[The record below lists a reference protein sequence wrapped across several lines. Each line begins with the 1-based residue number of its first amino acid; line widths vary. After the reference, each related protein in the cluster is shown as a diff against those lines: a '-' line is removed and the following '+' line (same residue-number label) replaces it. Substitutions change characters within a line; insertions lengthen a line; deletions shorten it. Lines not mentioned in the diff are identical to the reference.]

1 MVTGEAKSE
10 FDRALIQDKNDVKA
24 RYYVALAAEQDGR
37 PDDAAEQWR
46 ALLASAPPDAPWR
59 PLVQSALVRVGGAAS
74 AAPAVPALSDDQ
86 IDAAKGMSETDQQ
99 AMIHRMVDGL
109 AAKLK
114 QDGSD
119 PTGWL
124 RLIRAYMVL
133 GERDKALLALDE
145 ARAAVPDAERLRQ
158 VNEGARD
165 LGIN

>member
-1 MVTGEAKSE
+1 
-10 FDRALIQDKNDVKA
+10 LIQDKNDVKA

-46 ALLASAPPDAPWR
+46 SMLASAPPNAPWR
-59 PLVQSALVRVGGAAS
+59 PLVQNALARVGGTAP
-74 AAPAVPALSDDQ
+74 AAPVLSEDQ
-86 IDAAKGMSETDQQ
+86 IEAAKGMSGADQQ
-99 AMIHRMVDGL
+99 KMIRGMVDGL

-119 PTGWL
+119 PVGWL
-124 RLIRAYMVL
+124 RLIRAYIVL

-165 LGIN
+165 LGID